1 MPTCY
6 IVGAGDF
13 TPRGFA
19 PVPGDL
25 VLAADGGYRALYSL
39 GYTPDL
45 LLGDFDS
52 LGDLPLPPD
61 LPVLRFPARKDDT
74 DTGLALR
81 HGLDRGFRD
90 FALYGCAGGRVDHL
104 LANLQSMA
112 RVSRLGATIRLAAPE
127 YDAWALTGPA
137 PDTSAS
143 HASASD
149 ALVLH
154 ASAPHASAPHASA
167 PHISASHASAPSTSA
182 PSTPASSTPAPSTP
196 APDALAPHASA
207 SHASAPSTSAP
218 STPAPD
224 ASGPAPHAPHT
235 PAPHASGPAPHAP
248 DGPAATLTLPDRPGG
263 TLVSVFCHGDRAE
276 GVTLTGLAY
285 PLSDAA
291 LTGDFPLGVSNRRL
305 EGRPATVSVRRG
317 TLLIFQGA

>member
-137 PDTSAS
+137 PD
-143 HASASD
+143 
-149 ALVLH
+149 ALE
-154 ASAPHASAPHASA
+154 
-167 PHISASHASAPSTSA
+167 
-182 PSTPASSTPAPSTP
+182 
-196 APDALAPHASA
+196 PHASA
-207 SHASAPSTSAP
+207 SH
-218 STPAPD
+218 

-235 PAPHASGPAPHAP
+235 PAPDASASHISASHASAPSTPAPDASAPHAP

-276 GVTLTGLAY
+276 GVTLTGLSY
-285 PLSDAA
+285 PLDGAD

-305 EGRPATVSVRRG
+305 EGQPATVSVRRG